1 MKEEVGTYM
10 VMLFVFPSNCCVWWG
25 PTSQEVARLLMRGN
39 ELISLFVLFVKTDF
53 AFVMKLSFS
62 WSMNLFTFLLF
73 FFHKERR
80 VSERQ
85 GECLPPDQG
94 QSTTIYNECLPSIAA
109 TWPVDSFK
117 LEAWREQETTKK
129 RKVRVLVRDQF
140 FVNKQNCLIYSAV
153 ILSS

>member
-25 PTSQEVARLLMRGN
+25 PTSQEVARLQMGGN

-62 WSMNLFTFLLF
+62 WSMSLFTFLLF
-73 FFHKERR
+73 FFHKERM

-85 GECLPPDQG
+85 LSVCLPAKVNPP
-94 QSTTIYNECLPSIAA
+94 QSITNVCVWIIHSCHLTSWLLQAGGLKGTGNYQKKEGESTGEQRSI
-109 TWPVDSFK
+109 
-117 LEAWREQETTKK
+117 LCQ
-129 RKVRVLVRDQF
+129 
-140 FVNKQNCLIYSAV
+140 
-153 ILSS
+153 